1 MAKFV
6 LHDKH
11 ASAGT
16 STKLEAEDLQEAAVL
31 AQATAQ
37 GGGEQCRGPGDRLQG
52 ELGRWSRR
60 EAEDLRASV
69 SLSRFYLTSGD
80 LTVRKSTGQ
89 LRLPGTQPKKLHL

>member
-37 GGGEQCRGPGDRLQG
+37 GGGGG
-52 ELGRWSRR
+52 GR
-60 EAEDLRASV
+60 AVQRAW
-69 SLSRFYLTSGD
+69 
-80 LTVRKSTGQ
+80 
-89 LRLPGTQPKKLHL
+89 

>member
-1 MAKFV
+1 MHPKSHGDCGGFKQGDNMAKFV

-37 GGGEQCRGPGDRLQG
+37 GAGRGG
-52 ELGRWSRR
+52 
-60 EAEDLRASV
+60 RAV
-69 SLSRFYLTSGD
+69 QRAW
-80 LTVRKSTGQ
+80 
-89 LRLPGTQPKKLHL
+89 